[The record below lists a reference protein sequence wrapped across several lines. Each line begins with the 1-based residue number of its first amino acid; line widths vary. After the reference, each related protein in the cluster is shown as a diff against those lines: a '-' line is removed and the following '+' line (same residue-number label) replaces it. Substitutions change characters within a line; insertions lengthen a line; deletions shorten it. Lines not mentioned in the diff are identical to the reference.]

1 MADDEALRDGTTRR
15 PPHEIVATRRHAH
28 WVTDVAGHG
37 LTVLTLAGH
46 TAPVFARTAL
56 GDGLGLPV
64 YGTVVLA
71 QQHGMLVRRYSIA
84 HGWAADGAIRQAHAA
99 TVAAVMSG
107 TLPLDGR
114 HVGPCGEYADDLLA
128 ALNSVLARTRA
139 HREGMA
145 AMIVPALALAG
156 EERPWSQKTDREKG
170 LAARIAAQVFPTL
183 GVRPLRPA
191 GSATD
196 RRRLALLL
204 AEHCIPALRVQN
216 VWYVS
221 SHDRAAVTDLARTH
235 ALTLEWEGACPPAAS
250 VAPADVAALG
260 TDTVLAVIARAIG
273 GMVEG
278 DPETGHIIV
287 DYLGCREEIVPP
299 RALGW
304 EVAICT
310 AFNSLVEGAAQLT
323 RYATRG
329 AGSRSNG

>member
-1 MADDEALRDGTTRR
+1 MADNEAMTNGTTRR
-15 PPHEIVATRRHAH
+15 PPQEIVATRRHAH

-37 LTVLTLAGH
+37 LTVLTLVGH

-64 YGTVVLA
+64 YGTMVLA
-71 QQHGMLVRRYSIA
+71 QEHGMLVRRYSVA
-84 HGWAADGAIRQAHAA
+84 HGWAADEAIRQAHAA
-99 TVAAVMSG
+99 TVAAVMSA

-114 HVGPCGEYADDLLA
+114 HVGPFGEYADDLLA

-145 AMIVPALALAG
+145 AMVVPALALAG

-170 LAARIAAQVFPTL
+170 LTARIAAQVFPTL
-183 GVRPLRPA
+183 GVRRLRPA
-191 GSATD
+191 GGATD
-196 RRRLALLL
+196 SRRLTLLL

-221 SHDRAAVTDLARTH
+221 GHDRVAVTQLARTH
-235 ALTLEWEGACPPAAS
+235 ALVLECEGACPPTAS
-250 VAPADVAALG
+250 AAPADVAALG

-273 GMVEG
+273 GTVEG
-278 DPETGHIIV
+278 DPETGHLVV

-304 EVAICT
+304 EAAVCT

-329 AGSRSNG
+329 PGSRSNG

>member
-1 MADDEALRDGTTRR
+1 MADNEAMRR
-15 PPHEIVATRRHAH
+15 PPQEIVATRRHAH
-28 WVTDVAGHG
+28 WVTDVTGHG
-37 LTVLTLAGH
+37 LTVLTLVGH

-64 YGTVVLA
+64 YGTMVLA
-71 QQHGMLVRRYSIA
+71 QQHGMLVRRYSVA

-114 HVGPCGEYADDLLA
+114 HVGPCGEYADDLLV
-128 ALNSVLARTRA
+128 ALNSVLARARA
-139 HREGMA
+139 QREGMA
-145 AMIVPALALAG
+145 AVVVPALALAG

-170 LAARIAAQVFPTL
+170 LVARIAAQVFPTL
-183 GVRPLRPA
+183 GVKCLRPD
-191 GSATD
+191 GGTTD

-216 VWYVS
+216 AWYVS
-221 SHDRAAVTDLARTH
+221 GHDWVAVTELARTH
-235 ALTLEWEGACPPAAS
+235 ALALAWEGACPPPAS

-260 TDTVLAVIARAIG
+260 TDSVLAVIARAIG
-273 GMVEG
+273 GTVEG

-299 RALGW
+299 RAVCW
-304 EVAICT
+304 EVAVCT

-323 RYATRG
+323 RYAARG
-329 AGSRSNG
+329 AGSRSSG